1 MWETKILGVDLYHV
15 LAWFWLYSF
24 CGWIWESSY
33 VSIRQKKLVNRGFVN
48 GPLLTLYGTGA
59 VMVYLILRPFEAN
72 VWALYFGGVIVATV
86 LEYVT
91 GVLMETIFHAH
102 WWDYSNQKF
111 NFQGK
116 ICLSSSIAW
125 GFFTLGL
132 FYILQP
138 IAVKVVNLVSDTT
151 GEIIVSVVTVCYLV
165 DFGFSAA
172 AAFQLGQKMRSLEK
186 TWGEFLKYLQKSRF
200 NQLAEEMNAKVQQYR
215 AEYSR
220 DKMKEYLAEKRQTL
234 SEAMEQMQK
243 LEKER
248 KEAEGR
254 RNPLSESKN
263 RLMEFGAEQK
273 ERLAEF
279 GAEQKERFAALGF
292 DVRSDKMPDL
302 KELLERFDQM
312 TKPQLP
318 TNWLMR
324 LTTKRYLR
332 AYPHLQGT
340 HHASL
345 KKEEKKA
352 EEKEEKNKGL
362 LGKDSPGKTA
372 VHAKTCTAVLFSGF
386 AIVFEKELK
395 LGTEILFQEIFLR
408 KKGVGPLKIVRAAFE
423 ILAEGRGEKLFL
435 LRKKCTGPPLIAVG
449 SLCFLTV
456 FRIDKR
462 ANALVNSLIL
472 QRKIIVILIV
482 REEIFQLRRMRLQG
496 ERNP

>member
-1 MWETKILGVDLYHV
+1 MPAVFSYHPV
-15 LAWFWLYSF
+15 LAPEKKKGMKVYVGDEDSG
-24 CGWIWESSY
+24 CGSVPRSSM
-33 VSIRQKKLVNRGFVN
+33 VLAVQLLRMDLGEFLCIDPAEKLVNRGFVN

-345 KKEEKKA
+345 KKEEKRA
-352 EEKEEKNKGL
+352 EEKNKGL
-362 LGKDSPGKTA
+362 LGKDSLGKTA
-372 VHAKTCTAVLFSGF
+372 VHAKTCTAVLISGF

-395 LGTEILFQEIFLR
+395 LGTEILFRRSSCER
-408 KKGVGPLKIVRAAFE
+408 KASDHSK
-423 ILAEGRGEKLFL
+423 
-435 LRKKCTGPPLIAVG
+435 
-449 SLCFLTV
+449 
-456 FRIDKR
+456 
-462 ANALVNSLIL
+462 
-472 QRKIIVILIV
+472 
-482 REEIFQLRRMRLQG
+482 
-496 ERNP
+496 

>member
-254 RNPLSESKN
+254 RNPLFESKN

-273 ERLAEF
+273 ERLTEF

-345 KKEEKKA
+345 KKEEKKPSAVDAALA
-352 EEKEEKNKGL
+352 E
-362 LGKDSPGKTA
+362 
-372 VHAKTCTAVLFSGF
+372 
-386 AIVFEKELK
+386 I
-395 LGTEILFQEIFLR
+395 FQEIFLR
-408 KKGVGPLKIVRAAFE
+408 KKGIGPLKIVRAAFE

>member
-1 MWETKILGVDLYHV
+1 
-15 LAWFWLYSF
+15 
-24 CGWIWESSY
+24 
-33 VSIRQKKLVNRGFVN
+33 
-48 GPLLTLYGTGA
+48 
-59 VMVYLILRPFEAN
+59 
-72 VWALYFGGVIVATV
+72 
-86 LEYVT
+86 
-91 GVLMETIFHAH
+91 
-102 WWDYSNQKF
+102 
-111 NFQGK
+111 
-116 ICLSSSIAW
+116 
-125 GFFTLGL
+125 
-132 FYILQP
+132 
-138 IAVKVVNLVSDTT
+138 
-151 GEIIVSVVTVCYLV
+151 
-165 DFGFSAA
+165 
-172 AAFQLGQKMRSLEK
+172 MRSLEK

-254 RNPLSESKN
+254 RNPLFESKN

-273 ERLAEF
+273 ERLTEF

-345 KKEEKKA
+345 KKEEKKV

-408 KKGVGPLKIVRAAFE
+408 KKGIRYSK
-423 ILAEGRGEKLFL
+423 
-435 LRKKCTGPPLIAVG
+435 
-449 SLCFLTV
+449 
-456 FRIDKR
+456 
-462 ANALVNSLIL
+462 
-472 QRKIIVILIV
+472 
-482 REEIFQLRRMRLQG
+482 
-496 ERNP
+496 

>member
-1 MWETKILGVDLYHV
+1 MWEMKILGVDLYHV

-215 AEYSR
+215 AEYS
-220 DKMKEYLAEKRQTL
+220 
-234 SEAMEQMQK
+234 
-243 LEKER
+243 
-248 KEAEGR
+248 
-254 RNPLSESKN
+254 
-263 RLMEFGAEQK
+263 
-273 ERLAEF
+273 
-279 GAEQKERFAALGF
+279 
-292 DVRSDKMPDL
+292 
-302 KELLERFDQM
+302 
-312 TKPQLP
+312 
-318 TNWLMR
+318 
-324 LTTKRYLR
+324 
-332 AYPHLQGT
+332 
-340 HHASL
+340 
-345 KKEEKKA
+345 
-352 EEKEEKNKGL
+352 
-362 LGKDSPGKTA
+362 
-372 VHAKTCTAVLFSGF
+372 
-386 AIVFEKELK
+386 
-395 LGTEILFQEIFLR
+395 
-408 KKGVGPLKIVRAAFE
+408 
-423 ILAEGRGEKLFL
+423 
-435 LRKKCTGPPLIAVG
+435 
-449 SLCFLTV
+449 
-456 FRIDKR
+456 
-462 ANALVNSLIL
+462 
-472 QRKIIVILIV
+472 
-482 REEIFQLRRMRLQG
+482 
-496 ERNP
+496 